1 MRCHTYS
8 PRSSIYSFSFSNA
21 IREGKRTQHKEKNE
35 PIKPTLIRSPTKRS
49 KYIPSL
55 TLPPLDNPIPNN
67 GKPWIIGQKV
77 DAPPPPPPSYSK
89 PFSPQSPGLY
99 HLDPPPP
106 PPKLDKIHDAAIFL
120 ETHTLIG
127 TDLWLKADQIL
138 TKAQAFNVHKKKKKK
153 NTACTPVCRLNAEM
167 ISVQKNEI
175 MLLHKTLW
183 AIKTS
188 YPKPNKKK
196 INLRIKRRS
205 HAKLQNYNI

>member
-8 PRSSIYSFSFSNA
+8 PRSSIYFFSFSNA
-21 IREGKRTQHKEKNE
+21 IGEGKPTQRKEKNE

-55 TLPPLDNPIPNN
+55 TLPPIPNN

-89 PFSPQSPGLY
+89 PFPPQSPG
-99 HLDPPPP
+99 PPPQ
-106 PPKLDKIHDAAIFL
+106 LDKTHAVIIL

-127 TDLWLKADQIL
+127 TDFWLKADQIL
-138 TKAQAFNVHKKKKKK
+138 AKAQAINVHKKKKKK
-153 NTACTPVCRLNAEM
+153 NTACTPVCRLNAEI

-175 MLLHKTLW
+175 ILLHKTLW
-183 AIKTS
+183 AIKPS

>member
-8 PRSSIYSFSFSNA
+8 PRSSIYFFSFSNA
-21 IREGKRTQHKEKNE
+21 IGEGKPTQRKEKNE

-89 PFSPQSPGLY
+89 PFSPQSPG
-99 HLDPPPP
+99 PPPQ
-106 PPKLDKIHDAAIFL
+106 LDKTHAAIIL

-127 TDLWLKADQIL
+127 TDFWLKADQIL
-138 TKAQAFNVHKKKKKK
+138 AKAQAINVHKKKKKK
-153 NTACTPVCRLNAEM
+153 NTACTPVCRLNAEI

-175 MLLHKTLW
+175 ILLHKTLW
-183 AIKTS
+183 AIKPS

-205 HAKLQNYNI
+205 HAKLQNYKF